1 MEQEDNQLGIITE
14 EFIKRLGDVRDDYRK
29 CKEEL
34 KVSIRIDVIST
45 NIKAIIEDTNT
56 YEELKNK
63 LEDYLGV
70 LYKDIQQGKDVNN
83 K

>member
-34 KVSIRIDVIST
+34 KVSIRIDVVSA
-45 NIKAIIEDTNT
+45 NIKAIIKDTSN
-56 YEELKNK
+56 YMELKNK
-63 LEDYLGV
+63 LTEYVDS
-70 LYKDIQQGKDVNN
+70 LYDDIQQGKDVNN